1 MVMTEHGAFPPAAG
15 PGDTAPSADVAEALA
30 EVEEQ
35 MMRLAAYVRG
45 AVREAATH
53 IDPALQP
60 FGLKILRMLRRCGPT
75 HASAL
80 AESMEVDRS
89 VISRQ
94 ARLLEE
100 LGLLELAADPADGRA
115 RFLAATPL
123 AIEKMSAVPGGD
135 KSFIH
140 ARLAGWPEADLHEFA
155 RFLERLNSPDAAE

>member
-1 MVMTEHGAFPPAAG
+1 MVMSENGVLPPATD
-15 PGDTAPSADVAEALA
+15 PGDTGPSAGVAEALT

-35 MMRLAAYVRG
+35 MMELAAYVRG
-45 AVREAATH
+45 AFREAATN

-60 FGLKILRMLRRCGPT
+60 FGLKILRLLRRCGPM

-80 AESMEVDRS
+80 AESLDVDRS

-94 ARLLEE
+94 ARLLQD

-123 AIEKMSAVPGGD
+123 AIEKMSALPGGD
-135 KSFIH
+135 RSFIH
-140 ARLAGWPEADLHEFA
+140 ARLAGWPEADLHRFA
-155 RFLERLNSPDAAE
+155 QLLKRLNSPRD

>member
-1 MVMTEHGAFPPAAG
+1 MFMTDHGELPPEI
-15 PGDTAPSADVAEALA
+15 PADVSVALA

-35 MMRLAAYVRG
+35 MMQLAAYVRG
-45 AVREAATH
+45 ALRDAALR

-60 FGLKILRMLRRCGPT
+60 FGLKILRTLRRCGPT

-80 AESMEVDRS
+80 AVTLEVDRS

-100 LGLLELAADPADGRA
+100 LGLLELAPDPTDGRA

-123 AIEKMSAVPGGD
+123 AIEKMAAVPGGD
-135 KSFIH
+135 RSLLHGRLSAWPEQDLHQF
-140 ARLAGWPEADLHEFA
+140 ARLLK
-155 RFLERLNSPDAAE
+155 RLNSPADGPTQPE